1 MRLLNLSL
9 ESWRGIDSRQVEL
22 SEGVT
27 LIEGPNEIGKSTIV
41 EAVRMLFSEM
51 DSSKKKNV
59 KAIQPVGQDVGS
71 NIQAEVKTGDY
82 HFIYSKTYN
91 KATQTSLDI
100 LAPNN
105 RQLTGREAHE
115 EVERI
120 LGETVDLALWDALL
134 VEQGEK
140 VALANFQ
147 DSSGLAKALDEAA
160 GSAQAGGE
168 DTGLYGVVQAEYEKY
183 FTLRTGRS
191 RFSGE
196 EEALNKAKQSLET
209 ARQALND
216 VEEDSQAHDR
226 SSVEV
231 QRLTS
236 LLPGLKAKLDKHE
249 NDWTSIKSLKD
260 QVETKEKEL
269 ASARAL
275 QKAANDA
282 N

>member
-41 EAVRMLFSEM
+41 EAVRMLFKER
-51 DSSKKKNV
+51 DSSNKKNV

-140 VALANFQ
+140 VSLANFQ

-160 GSAQAGGE
+160 GSAQA
-168 DTGLYGVVQAEYEKY
+168 
-183 FTLRTGRS
+183 RR
-191 RFSGE
+191 R
-196 EEALNKAKQSLET
+196 
-209 ARQALND
+209 
-216 VEEDSQAHDR
+216 
-226 SSVEV
+226 
-231 QRLTS
+231 
-236 LLPGLKAKLDKHE
+236 
-249 NDWTSIKSLKD
+249 
-260 QVETKEKEL
+260 
-269 ASARAL
+269 
-275 QKAANDA
+275 
-282 N
+282 